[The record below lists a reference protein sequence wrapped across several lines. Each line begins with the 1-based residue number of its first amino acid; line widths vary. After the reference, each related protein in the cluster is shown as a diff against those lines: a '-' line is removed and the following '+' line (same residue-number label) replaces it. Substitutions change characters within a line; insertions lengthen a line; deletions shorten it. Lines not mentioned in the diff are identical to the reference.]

1 MYFLNPFGGL
11 RCGARIGAALALC
24 GLSLAGLAQPI
35 SVRPEFPRELREV
48 RGGMAPRLEPRLEP
62 QLEPRLDLSR
72 SSVTAPRELAAPS
85 GGPVTPRT
93 VLPRGDLLPDE
104 QRIVA
109 LFEQAAPAVAYIT
122 TELVQTNAQFER
134 EQGQGAGSGF
144 LWDTQGHIVTSSHV
158 LENARRILVQLDAGK
173 PIEATVVGR
182 APEYDLAVIRLTA
195 VPAHGIS
202 PIPLGESRTLKIGQ
216 RVYAIGNPFGLQ
228 RTLTQGIVS
237 ALERE
242 LPTTSYREIVG
253 VVQTDAAINPGSSGG
268 PLLDSAGR
276 LVGMNA
282 AIRSGPG
289 GAAAFAGISFAIP
302 VDMVN
307 RIVPALIARG
317 RAPLPGIGVTPLRA
331 DIARRAGISGVVLAD
346 VEPAGPAAQ
355 AGLTPFNKRTGEL
368 GDVVVAANGRAIGT
382 MTALVAEIDRV
393 GVDGTLDLTVL
404 RTLYP
409 NDQRERKVQVR
420 VIDMRR

>member
-1 MYFLNPFGGL
+1 MPIHCLSFPAVRAVLT
-11 RCGARIGAALALC
+11 AALGILP
-24 GLSLAGLAQPI
+24 LLATAQPI
-35 SVRPEFPRELREV
+35 AVRPEFPRELRDV
-48 RGGMAPRLEPRLEP
+48 RPNGAPRLEPRMDVSRIT
-62 QLEPRLDLSR
+62 PR
-72 SSVTAPRELAAPS
+72 RE
-85 GGPVTPRT
+85 GVDNGPVTPRT
-93 VLPRGDLLPDE
+93 VLPRGELLPDE
-104 QRIVA
+104 QRIVT

-144 LWDTQGHIVTSSHV
+144 LWDTLGHIVTSSHV

-173 PIEATVVGR
+173 PIEAMVVGR
-182 APEYDLAVIRLTA
+182 APEYDLAVIRLSA

-202 PIPLGESRTLKIGQ
+202 PIPLGESHNLKIGQ
-216 RVYAIGNPFGLQ
+216 RVFAIGNPFGLQ

-237 ALERE
+237 ALDRE

-282 AIRSGPG
+282 AIRSGQG
-289 GAAAFAGISFAIP
+289 GAAAFSGISFAIP

-331 DIARRAGISGVVLAD
+331 DIARRAGITGVVLAEI
-346 VEPAGPAAQ
+346 EPTGPAAQ
-355 AGLTPFNKRTGEL
+355 AGLMPFNKRTGEL
-368 GDVVVAANGRAIGT
+368 GDVVVAANGRSTGT

-393 GVDGTLDLTVL
+393 GVDGTLELTVL
-404 RTLYP
+404 RNLYP
-409 NDQRERKVQVR
+409 NEQRERKVQVR